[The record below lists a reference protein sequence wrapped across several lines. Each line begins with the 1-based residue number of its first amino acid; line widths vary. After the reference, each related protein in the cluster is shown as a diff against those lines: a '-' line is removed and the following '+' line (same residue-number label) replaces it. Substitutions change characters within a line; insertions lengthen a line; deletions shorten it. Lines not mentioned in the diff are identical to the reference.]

1 MKVTKNFQKH
11 DNKIEPKASK
21 KNQRIPKIET
31 PRGLIFSYF

>member
-21 KNQRIPKIET
+21 KNQRIPKKNH
-31 PRGLIFSYF
+31 PPPKKNRKK